1 MTAYQVIK
9 DMKNAGLRATIVP
22 AESVRDIRVEM
33 ESLIVSGALDAG
45 IVAKYGRH
53 FQNDFISRY
62 PAARSIILVAAPCPV
77 HRLTFSYHG
86 TCCEAVIPPGY
97 ARMGLK
103 SAVEHQVSG
112 LLRQSG
118 YSCEKLEGVPLKL
131 IAVKS
136 GLCLYGRNNITYCE
150 GLGSYIRLFGF
161 VSDIQAPQDALWRP
175 AERMPECADCG
186 ACIHV
191 CPNGCIGDHSKII
204 RAERCLTY
212 LNENGGDFPDW
223 LNPDSHNAVIGC
235 MLCQKVCPKNRGLLK
250 TQITENAF
258 EETEVDAILS
268 GGTISRLS
276 EKTQKTLRDFDL
288 DEFLPWVLARNF
300 RAILNHQTTSKT

>member
-9 DMKNAGLRATIVP
+9 DMKNAGFRATIVP

-186 ACIHV
+186 GVYPRLPQRMYWRSFKNHPC
-191 CPNGCIGDHSKII
+191 
-204 RAERCLTY
+204 RALPDLFERK
-212 LNENGGDFPDW
+212 W
-223 LNPDSHNAVIGC
+223 
-235 MLCQKVCPKNRGLLK
+235 RGLSRLAESRL
-250 TQITENAF
+250 TQRGYRLHA
-258 EETEVDAILS
+258 LS
-268 GGTISRLS
+268 ESLS
-276 EKTQKTLRDFDL
+276 EKS
-288 DEFLPWVLARNF
+288 
-300 RAILNHQTTSKT
+300 RASENADNGECV